1 MNLLW
6 PYIVDKTNLT
16 LQFQIVN
23 YCNFI
28 GKLGLKM
35 GTWRKD
41 HPKIE
46 DYYNE
51 KMKINIESE
60 CFGQY

>member
-1 MNLLW
+1 
-6 PYIVDKTNLT
+6 
-16 LQFQIVN
+16 
-23 YCNFI
+23 
-28 GKLGLKM
+28 M